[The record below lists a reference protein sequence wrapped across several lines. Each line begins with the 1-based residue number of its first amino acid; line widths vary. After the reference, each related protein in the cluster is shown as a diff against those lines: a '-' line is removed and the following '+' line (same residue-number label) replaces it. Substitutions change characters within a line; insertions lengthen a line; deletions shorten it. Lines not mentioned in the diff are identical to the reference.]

1 METFDIILVIAWVV
15 GVIVIIH
22 GYITKKIDK

>member
-1 METFDIILVIAWVV
+1 METFDIILAIAWVV

-22 GYITKKIDK
+22 GYITKKID

>member
-1 METFDIILVIAWVV
+1 MKTFDIMIVIAWVV

>member
-1 METFDIILVIAWVV
+1 MKTFDIIIVIAWVV

-22 GYITKKIDK
+22 GYITKKID